1 MEFKKQVHIV
11 NRKAKH
17 EYYFKDMYE
26 AGLML
31 KGTEV
36 KSIRLNNAHL
46 ADAYCYFRNG
56 ELFVR
61 NIYIAPY
68 ENGSYNNH
76 EPLRER
82 KVLLKKQELKKLF
95 KKKEEKG
102 MTIIPYKIYFSDRG
116 FVKLEIALAE
126 GKKQYDKRA
135 TIRERDNKRVLDRM
149 KKMDY

>member
-1 MEFKKQVHIV
+1 MSQ
-11 NRKAKH
+11 A
-17 EYYFKDMYE
+17 
-26 AGLML
+26 
-31 KGTEV
+31 
-36 KSIRLNNAHL
+36 
-46 ADAYCYFRNG
+46 
-56 ELFVR
+56 LFGCCICR
-61 NIYIAPY
+61 FPY

-135 TIRERDNKRVLDRM
+135 TIRERDNKRELDRM

>member
-61 NIYIAPY
+61 NIHIAPY

-82 KVLLKKQELKKLF
+82 KVLLKKQQLKKLF

-102 MTIIPYKIYFSDRG
+102 MTIIPYKLYFSDRG

-135 TIRERDNKRVLDRM
+135 SIKERDNKRELDRI

>member
-46 ADAYCYFRNG
+46 AN
-56 ELFVR
+56 
-61 NIYIAPY
+61 
-68 ENGSYNNH
+68 S
-76 EPLRER
+76 
-82 KVLLKKQELKKLF
+82 K
-95 KKKEEKG
+95 
-102 MTIIPYKIYFSDRG
+102 S
-116 FVKLEIALAE
+116 
-126 GKKQYDKRA
+126 
-135 TIRERDNKRVLDRM
+135 
-149 KKMDY
+149 

>member
-46 ADAYCYFRNG
+46 ADAYCYFRNN

-82 KVLLKKQELKKLF
+82 KVLLKKQQLKKLF

-102 MTIIPYKIYFSDRG
+102 MTIIPYKIYFSERG

-135 TIRERDNKRVLDRM
+135 SIKERDNKRELDRM

>member
-46 ADAYCYFRNG
+46 ADAYCYFRSG

-135 TIRERDNKRVLDRM
+135 TIRERDNKRELDRM

>member
-135 TIRERDNKRVLDRM
+135 TIRDRDNKRELDRI

>member
-46 ADAYCYFRNG
+46 ADAYCYFRG
-56 ELFVR
+56 TELFVR

-82 KVLLKKQELKKLF
+82 KVLLKKQELKKLY

-102 MTIIPYKIYFSDRG
+102 MTIIPYKLYFSDRG

-126 GKKQYDKRA
+126 GKKQHDKRA
-135 TIRERDNKRVLDRM
+135 TIRERDNKRELDRM

>member
-135 TIRERDNKRVLDRM
+135 TIRERDNKRELDRM

>member
-17 EYYFKDMYE
+17 EYFFKDMYE

-36 KSIRLNNAHL
+36 KSIRLNNANL
-46 ADAYCYFRNG
+46 ADAYCYFRDG

-61 NIYIAPY
+61 NIYIAEY
-68 ENGSYNNH
+68 ENGTYNNH
-76 EPLRER
+76 EPRRER
-82 KVLLKKQELKKLF
+82 KLLLKKQELKKLF

-102 MTIIPYKIYFSDRG
+102 MTIIPYKLYFSERG
-116 FVKLEIALAE
+116 FAKLEIALAE

-135 TIRERDNKRVLDRM
+135 TIKARDNKRELDRV